1 MLLEDFG
8 VLKQWRRSVTGSS
21 ALVTTQPLPALYLRG
36 GPSKVGWQVG
46 DDTCRCYLFVP
57 I

>member
-8 VLKQWRRSVTGSS
+8 VLKQWRSSVTGSS
-21 ALVTTQPLPALYLRG
+21 APVTTQPLPALYLRG